1 MKRPDDNYMRLSLL
15 FSSGA
20 YVIIHVLMG
29 ICLCRPVLFLQRTVL
44 ASGAELPSFVGVQ
57 CRVQWVGTVYPADTA
72 VGVKMGR
79 T

>member
-1 MKRPDDNYMRLSLL
+1 MKRPDDNDMRLLLL

-20 YVIIHVLMG
+20 YVITHVLMET
-29 ICLCRPVLFLQRTVL
+29 CLCRPVLFLQRSIL
-44 ASGAELPSFVGVQ
+44 ASGAERHSFVGVQ
-57 CRVQWVGTVYPADTA
+57 CRVQWVGAVYPADTA